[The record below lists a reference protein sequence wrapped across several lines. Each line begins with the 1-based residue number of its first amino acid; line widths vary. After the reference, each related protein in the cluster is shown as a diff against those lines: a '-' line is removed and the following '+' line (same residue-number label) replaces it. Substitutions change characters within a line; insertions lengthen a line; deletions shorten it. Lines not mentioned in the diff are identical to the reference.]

1 MRILKTA
8 AAALAF
14 VALGAGAALANE
26 RNVETRSVEIAVSAF
41 NLSDPSQID
50 GMHRDIVRAAREVC
64 IGDVGRAS
72 AREVSRRNGCVRK
85 AVDAAVQ
92 SASINGLTVL
102 HANLS
107 GGERYASVRTA
118 PSQSLLT
125 MVAQATDGQRG
136 SAGQTAPV
144 PYR

>member
-1 MRILKTA
+1 
-8 AAALAF
+8 
-14 VALGAGAALANE
+14 
-26 RNVETRSVEIAVSAF
+26 
-41 NLSDPSQID
+41 
-50 GMHRDIVRAAREVC
+50 
-64 IGDVGRAS
+64 
-72 AREVSRRNGCVRK
+72 
-85 AVDAAVQ
+85 VDAAVQ